1 MSVKSVSSLLG
12 TFLVGA
18 VTPDFR
24 DVSEFSVSPGGG
36 ASRVEEGFNEF
47 AESGVSG
54 VTGGGLC
61 SFDSPARGS
70 FRLFGEA
77 ALLLANQVEASFVW
91 PRRAGAGIRFYSFER
106 VSGDAAASRFV
117 C

>member
-1 MSVKSVSSLLG
+1 MSVKSVSSFRE

-24 DVSEFSVSPGGG
+24 DVSEFSVSLGGG
-36 ASRVEEGFNEF
+36 VGGAFDEGFNEF

-61 SFDSPARGS
+61 SVDSPARGS
-70 FRLFGEA
+70 FA
-77 ALLLANQVEASFVW
+77 A
-91 PRRAGAGIRFYSFER
+91 
-106 VSGDAAASRFV
+106 
-117 C
+117 

>member
-1 MSVKSVSSLLG
+1 MSVKSVSSFRE

-24 DVSEFSVSPGGG
+24 DVSEFSVSLGGG
-36 ASRVEEGFNEF
+36 VSRVEEGINEF

-61 SFDSPARGS
+61 SFDSSVRCS
-70 FRLFGEA
+70 FLA
-77 ALLLANQVEASFVW
+77 A
-91 PRRAGAGIRFYSFER
+91 
-106 VSGDAAASRFV
+106 
-117 C
+117 